1 MKSLNSFGNDM
12 VFASIMYNQS
22 ISILNVL
29 KETFNGNLEDVKA
42 IK

>member
-1 MKSLNSFGNDM
+1 MKSLNSFSNDM